1 VRQGNDQQLY
11 QKAHDILQVTVSKQ
25 LDSKGIAYSD
35 GALNLNEVNVID
47 VVMTMEVHTNVRRT
61 FIALS

>member
-25 LDSKGIAYSD
+25 LDSKGIAYSN

-47 VVMTMEVHTNVRRT
+47 VVMEMEVHTNVRRT

>member
-1 VRQGNDQQLY
+1 MRQGNDQQLY

-25 LDSKGIAYSD
+25 LDSKGIAYSN

>member
-1 VRQGNDQQLY
+1 MRQGNDQQLY
-11 QKAHDILQVTVSKQ
+11 QKAHDILQPTVSKQ

-47 VVMTMEVHTNVRRT
+47 VVMAMEVHTNVRRT

>member
-1 VRQGNDQQLY
+1 MRQGNDQQLY